1 MKIEVKAEKISAYLK
16 NLWKDPKFLKY
27 AAIFAGVLIL
37 ILALSEI
44 VGGGTSP
51 PKQTEEISEKFGD
64 ADAYAE
70 SLEVKLTALISE
82 IEGVGKAEIMVT
94 VGSTERYVYAK
105 EGRSSGTGS
114 QNEIVIIDSGAG
126 DTALT
131 ESVVK
136 PEITGVVIV
145 CEGGDD
151 ARVAEKVVMAVKTA
165 LGIGASKIYVTER
178 T

>member
-51 PKQTEEISEKFGD
+51 PKTTETVSEKFSD
-64 ADAYAE
+64 ADAYAD
-70 SLEVKLTALISE
+70 SLEAKLTALISE
-82 IEGVGKAEIMVT
+82 IEGVGKAEVMVT
-94 VGSTERYVYAK
+94 VGSTERYIYAK

-114 QNEIVIIDSGAG
+114 QNEIVIIDNGAG